1 MKTSLFNTI
10 ALVTIIVSVAGSVN
24 AQDYSRQSRL
34 KFDYNPPSFQPQ
46 QPQFVQPQFS
56 PIRQET
62 GWVDCN
68 AILGFTGQITRDGM
82 LIRSVIPGSEACRIG
97 LSEGD
102 IILRV
107 EGYRIGCLH
116 DWESAL
122 AAGRGVPTFHVQ
134 QCGRRRVERIVAT
147 LQTGRGNHCGRNHHD
162 DFNRN
167 PGFPNQNQYNQRG
180 PSGPVFENHH
190 GDDHRGNNL
199 QWGNQ
204 PRGNQQWT
212 PGNDQQ
218 NSFRSNNHSYGNRTA
233 STDLWS
239 SNGIR
244 FGISFGN

>member
-1 MKTSLFNTI
+1 MRTSLFNTV
-10 ALVTIIVSVAGSVN
+10 ALVTIIVSVASSVN
-24 AQDYSRQSRL
+24 AQDYSRQSRM
-34 KFDYNPPSFQPQ
+34 KYDYNPRSFQPQ
-46 QPQFVQPQFS
+46 QPPFVQPQFS

-62 GWVDCN
+62 GLVDCN

-147 LQTGRGNHCGRNHHD
+147 LQTGRGNHCGRNHYD

-167 PGFPNQNQYNQRG
+167 PVFPNQNQYNQRG

-190 GDDHRGNNL
+190 DDDHRGNNP

-212 PGNDQQ
+212 PRNDQQ

>member
-1 MKTSLFNTI
+1 MKTSFFNTI
-10 ALVTIIVSVAGSVN
+10 AFVTIIVSVASTVN
-24 AQDYSRQSRL
+24 AQDYSRQSRM
-34 KFDYNPPSFQPQ
+34 KFQYNPPSFQPQ
-46 QPQFVQPQFS
+46 EPLYAQPQLP

-68 AILGFTGQITRDGM
+68 AILGFTGQITGDGM

-147 LQTGRGNHCGRNHHD
+147 LQTGRGNHYGHDHHD
-162 DFNRN
+162 DFDRN
-167 PGFPNQNQYNQRG
+167 PRFPTQNQYNQRG

-190 GDDHRGNNL
+190 DDDHRGNNQ

-204 PRGNQQWT
+204 PQGNQQWT
-212 PGNDQQ
+212 PRNDQQ